1 VAEELVLGPALF
13 VGGEAGVGVFVPE
26 PCGAGEGE
34 ICEDEAQAPDARSRA
49 IATIRNVRT
58 R

>member
-1 VAEELVLGPALF
+1 MLGPALF